1 MAKIIGAQPLYGYED
16 GTQIYVP
23 GRRPLNIAV
32 IGGGHG
38 LSTMLR
44 GLKAFTRH
52 ITAIVT
58 VADDGGGSGTLR
70 QELGMLPPGD
80 IRNCIQA
87 LSNVEPLMAQLLDYR
102 FTDGSLRGQS
112 FGNLFLAALTG
123 RSDRFDQ
130 AVSRMCQVLNVTGR
144 VMPVTCDN
152 VQLEAVLSCGRRV
165 LGESRIHDAIAETR
179 SRIQQVRLLPE
190 HPAALPQ
197 ALDAIAQADLIV
209 LGPGSLY
216 TSLIPNLLVDGVA
229 EALAASPA
237 RKVLVMNIMTEEGE
251 TEGYTGLDHVSELLR
266 YAPGAIDVC
275 LSNSAPID
283 EDVLE
288 AYRREDSEPIR
299 LCADEIE
306 ALGIETVQLP
316 LIAHSRYARH
326 DPEKLAEA
334 VLEIHDRLRPAG
346 RR

>member
-1 MAKIIGAQPLYGYED
+1 MPQDNVRLYL
-16 GTQIYVP
+16 P
-23 GRRPLNIAV
+23 GSPRITA

-123 RSDRFDQ
+123 MSDRFDQ

-179 SRIQQVRLLPE
+179 SRIRQVRLLPE

-266 YAPGAIDVC
+266 YAPGAIDCVLANC
-275 LSNSAPID
+275 TPIPASYLPAYQQENAAPL
-283 EDVLE
+283 VLD
-288 AYRREDSEPIR
+288 RPG
-299 LCADEIE
+299 IE
-306 ALGIETVQLP
+306 ALGIPVYERKLLASSGPYV
-316 LIAHSRYARH
+316 RH
-326 DPEKLAEA
+326 DPQALAWE
-334 VLEIHDRLRPAG
+334 LMRLTQEETP
-346 RR
+346 